1 MRMREE
7 KDGIGKRNE
16 RKNKTNKKNRRRERP
31 SRPCLIK
38 AEV

>member
-1 MRMREE
+1 MREE